1 MILYRCVIY
10 FILQQG
16 CRGFL
21 NRQNMD
27 ELGDYLRSWH
37 VPEEDIQQMEQEKVV
52 NIGNAQ
58 FWQITHKHKKCFEEL
73 SK

>member
-1 MILYRCVIY
+1 
-10 FILQQG
+10 
-16 CRGFL
+16 
-21 NRQNMD
+21 MD